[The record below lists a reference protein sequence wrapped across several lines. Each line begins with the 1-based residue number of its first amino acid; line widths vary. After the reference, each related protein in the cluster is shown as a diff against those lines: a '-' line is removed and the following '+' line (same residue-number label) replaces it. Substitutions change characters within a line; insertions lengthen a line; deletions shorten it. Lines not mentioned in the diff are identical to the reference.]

1 MALCNEAGTTR
12 KTFYKYFDTVED
24 VLYSIIDKEIQAS
37 ILLIENDADNMS
49 KFFDFWRDRK
59 ELMDFLEKR
68 EMSLILIDRF
78 YAQAFPQ
85 GKKAEEFNLE
95 DMKYIGW
102 IYALMSVLIVWHHSG
117 MQLVYSIS

>member
-78 YAQAFPQ
+78 YAQVFPQ
-85 GKKAEEFNLE
+85 GKKRRNL
-95 DMKYIGW
+95 ILR
-102 IYALMSVLIVWHHSG
+102 I
-117 MQLVYSIS
+117 